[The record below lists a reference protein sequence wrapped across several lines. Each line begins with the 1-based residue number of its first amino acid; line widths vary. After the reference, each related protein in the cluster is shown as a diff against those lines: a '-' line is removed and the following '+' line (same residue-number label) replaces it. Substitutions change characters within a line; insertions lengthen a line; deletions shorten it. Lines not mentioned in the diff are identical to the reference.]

1 MTASTEPDPVFA
13 ARAAL
18 GVAARRGRDQAP
30 ARRDL
35 TAAKLRRA
43 IQQALADEHPLS
55 TAERVELADMLA
67 GDER

>member
-43 IQQALADEHPLS
+43 IQQALADEHPPSTGQCRAMALLLS
-55 TAERVELADMLA
+55 E
-67 GDER
+67 GPK